1 TTATAVPPAAT
12 FTAVPPTAT
21 DTTMPPTVAPT
32 ALSTETSV
40 PPTDP
45 PSPTATAVLAKTTVN
60 ATLEGKVSA
69 SSFYQGFSPALA
81 VDGDRATSWFEQE
94 RPLTAG
100 SPSTN
105 GAYLRA
111 N

>member
-1 TTATAVPPAAT
+1 
-12 FTAVPPTAT
+12 
-21 DTTMPPTVAPT
+21 M
-32 ALSTETSV
+32 
-40 PPTDP
+40 
-45 PSPTATAVLAKTTVN
+45 
-60 ATLEGKVSA
+60 SA